1 MVQGCRGQE
10 VDGPSEQGA
19 TGPSASVSW
28 VPHAPSP
35 TKLTLPTGLWL
46 TEQSSDR

>member
-10 VDGPSEQGA
+10 VDGLSEYEA
-19 TGPSASVSW
+19 IGPSACASW
-28 VPHAPSP
+28 VALPPSP

-46 TEQSSDR
+46 AEQSSDG